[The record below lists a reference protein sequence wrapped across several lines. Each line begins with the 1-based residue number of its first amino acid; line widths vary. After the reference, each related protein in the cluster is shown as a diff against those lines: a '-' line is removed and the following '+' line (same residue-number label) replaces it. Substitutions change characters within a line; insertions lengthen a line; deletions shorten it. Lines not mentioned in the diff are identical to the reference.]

1 MINASDKTEP
11 AAPSPPPSSYRAR
24 YFLDFCFRSN
34 SDMPPPKSPALVN
47 LCHSPLHCD
56 SPGCILRDD
65 SFFERYRYRKE
76 YLFLSLSCP
85 LAPLRLR
92 FSWIMRFARTYQCQ
106 NRRWTERKVS
116 RIYLVRRL
124 NSGIDESDEM
134 GDSVINH
141 AAGARVP
148 RVADATSPPAC
159 TVQRHEST
167 LKPRQHPS
175 YGSTEPLRP
184 TPLSP
189 LRLPAR
195 GLTSWIPVTHWY
207 SREVF
212 RNPPTKPCEKCELNK
227 ESLRESDHFS
237 NK

>member
-1 MINASDKTEP
+1 
-11 AAPSPPPSSYRAR
+11 
-24 YFLDFCFRSN
+24 
-34 SDMPPPKSPALVN
+34 
-47 LCHSPLHCD
+47 
-56 SPGCILRDD
+56 
-65 SFFERYRYRKE
+65 
-76 YLFLSLSCP
+76 
-85 LAPLRLR
+85 
-92 FSWIMRFARTYQCQ
+92 
-106 NRRWTERKVS
+106 
-116 RIYLVRRL
+116 
-124 NSGIDESDEM
+124 M